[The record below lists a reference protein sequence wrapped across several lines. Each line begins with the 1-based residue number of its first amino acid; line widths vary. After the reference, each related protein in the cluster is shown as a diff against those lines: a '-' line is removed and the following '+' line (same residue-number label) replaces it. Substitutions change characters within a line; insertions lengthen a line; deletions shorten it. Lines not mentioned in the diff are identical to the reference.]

1 MRLTVEGTNVNYEFK
16 QCTIK
21 TLALAIAGAFLL
33 SCGTAFAAA
42 TAVINDD
49 FESAALQAAPA
60 GWSGTARTAQAT
72 DSANQSKYL
81 VGASASRAGSAPATA
96 ILNFA
101 DVKGPMAIE
110 FRMRTPDD
118 RSWSTFMSLGNGKTE
133 LCKLQTVNK
142 KLVAVTVPG
151 TPNHEVLGGFPT
163 PRWME
168 LRLEFNTDREND
180 NFQVFVSGKLT
191 KILTVP
197 ALYTVSVNWIGFGYL
212 AAIDDLKITS
222 GPGSFNPPPNP
233 EKFLEINARAVN
245 KRTAENRIPDGVD
258 PFTLFLKDEA
268 PKVIKTLSEETRG
281 DVTVRKIIFLS
292 RPAEPRYNLIESEV
306 YGVIARPVASGK
318 FPGLLVLHGGMGVA
332 AENMAVSWASRG
344 YIAMAIDVPGVA
356 NPVQA
361 IHSRGIAQLPYGIN
375 RFSADPD
382 ATTSTFFDAILAG
395 AQAVKLLKTQA
406 DVIPDRIGVTGISWG
421 GFTTTGVA
429 GVLGN
434 QLKAAFSVYGCGYI
448 DRTGMNTVLDK
459 LPPAERETWLKYIDA
474 GRLAKNIKAAYF
486 IDAPTND
493 GHFWPP
499 AVSATL
505 AEIPGEKNQ
514 LITPNEGHKATVPG
528 GTMDSDG
535 GSWLKMEIAYFDYY
549 LKGKG
554 FPLPVVAAVG
564 QPEKQADGKQIRVHF
579 EIKAP
584 VPLTSVKVFCN
595 SENEPEWPKRKWVEV
610 IPKED
615 GKLKYK
621 ADLPADGPADLYWFA
636 MVSDERPVSVSSA
649 MEKIKR

>member
-1 MRLTVEGTNVNYEFK
+1 MNVKYEFK

-21 TLALAIAGAFLL
+21 TLALAIAWASLL
-33 SCGTAFAAA
+33 SCGTAFAAPA
-42 TAVINDD
+42 VVINDD
-49 FESAALQAAPA
+49 FESHTLQKSPV
-60 GWSGTARTAQAT
+60 GWSTQARIEQAS
-72 DSANQSKYL
+72 DQKNQSKYL
-81 VGASASRAGSAPATA
+81 VGASISKTGSAPATA
-96 ILNFA
+96 ILNFT
-101 DVKGPMAIE
+101 DVKGPLAVE
-110 FRMRTPDD
+110 FRMRTLEDKG
-118 RSWSTFMSLGNGKTE
+118 WSTFMSLGNGKTE

-142 KLVAVTVPG
+142 AVVAVTVPG
-151 TPNHEVLGGFPT
+151 TPLHGVLKAFPT
-163 PRWME
+163 PRWVD

-180 NFQVFVSGKLT
+180 NCQVFVSGKLT

-212 AAIDDLKITS
+212 ATIDDLKITS
-222 GPGSFNPPPNP
+222 GPSSFNPPDNP
-233 EKFLEINARAVN
+233 EKFREINTGAVN

-258 PFTLFLKDEA
+258 PFTLFLNDEA
-268 PKVIKTLSEETRG
+268 PKVLKTLSEETRG
-281 DVTVRKIIFLS
+281 DVTVRKIVFLS
-292 RPAEPRYNLIESEV
+292 RPAEPKYNLIESEV
-306 YGVIARPVASGK
+306 YGVIARPVTPGK
-318 FPGLLVLHGGMGVA
+318 YPGLLVLHGGGGVA
-332 AENMAVSWASRG
+332 AENMAIAWASRS

-356 NPVQA
+356 NPVLA
-361 IHSRGIAQLPYGIN
+361 INSRGVAQLPYGIN

-382 ATTSTFFDAILAG
+382 AATSTFFDAILAG
-395 AQAVKLLKTQA
+395 AQAIKLLKSQP
-406 DVIPDRIGVTGISWG
+406 DVIPDRLGVTGISWG
-421 GFTTTGVA
+421 GFTTTAVA
-429 GVLGN
+429 GVVGN

-448 DRTGMNTVLDK
+448 DRTGMNNALEK

-474 GRLAKNIKAAYF
+474 GRRARNIKAAYF

-493 GHFWPP
+493 GHFWPL

-528 GTMDSDG
+528 GTVNSDG
-535 GSWLKMEIAYFDYY
+535 TTWLKMEIAYFDYY
-549 LKGKG
+549 LKGNG
-554 FPLPVVAAVG
+554 FPLPVVTAVG

-584 VPLTSVKVFCN
+584 VPLTSIKVFYN
-595 SENEPEWPKRKWVEV
+595 SENEQEWPKRKWVEV

-615 GKLKYK
+615 GKLKYT
-621 ADLPADGPADLYWFA
+621 ADLPLDGPADLYWFA